1 MSLGVGVLHNG
12 EEVLWTGRP
21 VRQAPI
27 DWVDV
32 VACLFL
38 LYCLGF
44 PIAYG
49 ITTPAAFTLAACL
62 PAALFL
68 IRKRSTAVT
77 YVLTNQRVLTQSSKG
92 VDAVPLSLLPAPVV
106 IQQLSLIQDRQ
117 LRPAEHAGAG
127 GGGGVS
133 RAWRDTPADAT
144 GADPAGAEHRF
155 GHPNRATR
163 LNRLP

>member
-106 IQQLSLIQDRQ
+106 IQQRADGVGTVSFGPPSMLAQAVAVAFRGPGATHRRMQLVQIPQAQNIASVIQTAQR
-117 LRPAEHAGAG
+117 G
-127 GGGGVS
+127 
-133 RAWRDTPADAT
+133 
-144 GADPAGAEHRF
+144 
-155 GHPNRATR
+155 
-163 LNRLP
+163 